1 MQGIYNCTSGTN
13 HVSRVCIYIY
23 THTYISAAILWF
35 QFLVHELL
43 FLMLNV
49 LYYYYYY
56 YYYYKFL

>member
-1 MQGIYNCTSGTN
+1 MQGVYNCTSGTN
-13 HVSRVCIYIY
+13 HVSRVCIYI
-23 THTYISAAILWF
+23 YISAAILWF

-56 YYYYKFL
+56 YKFL